1 MVATEI
7 RRDAAG
13 RARHPV
19 TNRLISEEQAQ
30 AIASGNVTIADVE
43 TRGFEPI
50 VAYNIL
56 APYETVI
63 VDDNPDPQLRRK
75 IKFYAGVYYCQSQ
88 NEVDV
93 LKGKAGVY
101 FEDFPKGMAG
111 VVCPKKGCGF
121 TARNHAAM
129 HAHIA
134 SHLD

>member
-1 MVATEI
+1 MVATEV

-19 TNRLISEEQAQ
+19 TNRLISEEQAR
-30 AIASGNVTIADVE
+30 ALESGEVE
-43 TRGFEPI
+43 IERLDERGFEPI

-56 APYETVI
+56 APYETVLA
-63 VDDNPDPQLRRK
+63 DDNPDPQLRRK

-93 LKGKAGVY
+93 LKNKPGVY

-111 VVCPKKGCGF
+111 VVCPKNGCGF
-121 TARNHAAM
+121 TARNHVAM
-129 HAHIA
+129 QAHVA
-134 SHLD
+134 THLK